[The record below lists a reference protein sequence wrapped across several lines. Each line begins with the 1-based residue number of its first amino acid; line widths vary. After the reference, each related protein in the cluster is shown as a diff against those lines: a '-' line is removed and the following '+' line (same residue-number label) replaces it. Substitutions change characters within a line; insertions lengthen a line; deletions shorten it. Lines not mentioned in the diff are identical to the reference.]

1 MSDGSA
7 SGHDTPPIGL
17 KRRRAITAGLLLG
30 MSLGALEATVV
41 GTAMPT
47 VIAQLGGLAHYAWVF
62 SAYLLTSTASIP
74 IWGRLS
80 DIYGR
85 RPMYLTA
92 VALFLFGSLAC
103 GAAESMPQLIAARA
117 VQGLGAGGI
126 VPLSMTVMGELYSL
140 TERPRVQALFSSMWG
155 VASVLGPLV
164 GGYLTDSLSWR
175 WVFYI
180 NVPFALLCMG
190 IIATAYPAA
199 RLTRAVRVD
208 WLGAL
213 LLFAGVSAL
222 LVALDAEAA
231 FAPWLAGAAV
241 LLGLFAWVEWH
252 VPEPILPL
260 TVLRYPVMAGTIG
273 VVFLV
278 GFSLFG
284 ALAFVPLFVQGVQA
298 GTATQAGQVLTP
310 IFLGWVS
317 MSVISAKATVRFGYR
332 VVARTGGA
340 LIALGFVGLM
350 LLTPESS
357 RTMLFG
363 SCLVMGAGMGLQML
377 CLLLAVQHAAPR
389 SQLGIATSLNQF
401 SRSIGAAVGVAMM
414 GAIVTRGVAGVP
426 LQGMTHDGGAAAASA
441 MALTPEVRQLLAAAL
456 HNTFVVGAL
465 AATAG
470 LIGTFFLP
478 PMNFSTGSAGP
489 ADESAE
495 TEVAL
500 AVEADPVG
508 LVE

>member
-1 MSDGSA
+1 MSDGHA
-7 SGHDTPPIGL
+7 SEHDHPPISL

-80 DIYGR
+80 DLYGR

-92 VALFLFGSLAC
+92 VALFLVGSLAC
-103 GAAESMPQLIAARA
+103 GAAASMPQLIAARA
-117 VQGLGAGGI
+117 MQGLGAGGI
-126 VPLSMTVMGELYSL
+126 VPLSMTVMGELYSI

-164 GGYLTDSLSWR
+164 GGYLTDHLSWR

-180 NVPFALLCMG
+180 NVPFALVCMG
-190 IIATAYPAA
+190 IMWTAYPAA
-199 RLTRAVRVD
+199 RLRHSVQVD
-208 WLGAL
+208 WLGAA

-231 FAPWLAGAAV
+231 IVPWLAGATV
-241 LLGLFAWVEWH
+241 LLALFAWVESR
-252 VPEPILPL
+252 VAEPILPL
-260 TVLRYPVMAGTIG
+260 TALRSPIMAGTIG

-284 ALAFVPLFVQGVQA
+284 ALAFVPLFVQGVQG
-298 GTATQAGQVLTP
+298 GTATEAGQVLTP

-332 VVARTGGA
+332 VVARTGGTF
-340 LIALGFVGLM
+340 ITLGFLGLM
-350 LLTPESS
+350 LLTPQSG
-357 RTMLFG
+357 RTLLFG
-363 SCLVMGAGMGLQML
+363 SCLVMGVGMGLQML

-414 GAIVTRGVAGVP
+414 GAIVTRTVAGVALP
-426 LQGMTHDGGAAAASA
+426 GIVHDGATAAST
-441 MALTPEVRQLLAAAL
+441 MALTPEVRRLFATAL
-456 HNTFVVGAL
+456 HNTFVLGAL

-478 PMNFSTGSAGP
+478 PMDFETRSPGSAK
-489 ADESAE
+489 ESAE
-495 TEVAL
+495 TGVEV
-500 AVEADPVG
+500 ESFG
-508 LVE
+508 

>member
-1 MSDGSA
+1 
-7 SGHDTPPIGL
+7 
-17 KRRRAITAGLLLG
+17 
-30 MSLGALEATVV
+30 
-41 GTAMPT
+41 
-47 VIAQLGGLAHYAWVF
+47 
-62 SAYLLTSTASIP
+62 
-74 IWGRLS
+74 
-80 DIYGR
+80 
-85 RPMYLTA
+85 
-92 VALFLFGSLAC
+92 
-103 GAAESMPQLIAARA
+103 
-117 VQGLGAGGI
+117 
-126 VPLSMTVMGELYSL
+126 
-140 TERPRVQALFSSMWG
+140 
-155 VASVLGPLV
+155 VLGPLV

-190 IIATAYPAA
+190 IIAAVYPAA

-208 WLGAL
+208 WLGAT

-231 FAPWLAGAAV
+231 FAPWLAGAVV
-241 LLGLFAWVEWH
+241 LLALFAWVESR
-252 VPEPILPL
+252 VAEPILPL
-260 TVLRYPVMAGTIG
+260 TALRYPIMAGTIG

-284 ALAFVPLFVQGVQA
+284 AVAFVPLFVQGVQG
-298 GTATQAGQVLTP
+298 GTATEAGQVLTP

-340 LIALGFVGLM
+340 FIMLGFVGLM

-357 RTMLFG
+357 RTLLFG
-363 SCLVMGAGMGLQML
+363 SCLVMGIGMGLQML

-401 SRSIGAAVGVAMM
+401 SRSVGAAIGVALM
-414 GAIVTRGVAGVP
+414 GAIVTRRVAGVSLP
-426 LQGMTHDGGAAAASA
+426 GIVYDGTVAAST
-441 MALTPEVRQLLAAAL
+441 MALSPEVRQLFAIAL
-456 HNTFVVGAL
+456 HDAFVVGAL

-478 PMNFSTGSAGP
+478 PMNFDTPAPGP
-489 ADESAE
+489 ADESAK
-495 TEVAL
+495 TGVEV
-500 AVEADPVG
+500 ESFG
-508 LVE
+508 